1 VYRVPGGVAI
11 PAGKLA
17 ASVGLGGAFLAAAG
31 IPAQFARIAEC
42 LVWLGFCYRTTRATP
57 PASCRRSWGPI
68 GGAAGGAPVPEA
80 IMLDREKV
88 LTVLR
93 RRFPTAQ
100 AGELAAAT
108 NAIVGLEDEW
118 DEVDSRNLAELIDRL
133 RRGSE
138 FRLLERRDHDAA
150 H

>member
-1 VYRVPGGVAI
+1 
-11 PAGKLA
+11 
-17 ASVGLGGAFLAAAG
+17 
-31 IPAQFARIAEC
+31 
-42 LVWLGFCYRTTRATP
+42 
-57 PASCRRSWGPI
+57 
-68 GGAAGGAPVPEA
+68 
-80 IMLDREKV
+80 MLDREKV

-133 RRGSE
+133 RH
-138 FRLLERRDHDAA
+138 LEARRDHDAA